1 MTKIWHLSI
10 FLSNKCHLLQFLAQ
24 FNLKLIP
31 FKIVSKFG
39 HFGWLTRFAKI
50 ASQKL
55 KKNFLG
61 LFRRYFYVVSN
72 AINFASTHNAYWLKI
87 ALKILIF
94 SALKWASTFWDPNQD
109 VLHKLLFPCL
119 LSKYWKTSNLYFPSN
134 NPEKATWQT
143 VFRFWFWTRL
153 ISSFE
158 KATIKIR
165 TENAYK
171 KFQKYSNF
179 HNFWNI
185 SVFFV
190 LFCFVYIQYDFI
202 AHLKCQKHCCRLSE
216 LRKKTAIKML
226 RKKISRKNF
235 FGQWD
240 RFFCF
245 QKVIPLLV

>member
-1 MTKIWHLSI
+1 MIDLPDLPK
-10 FLSNKCHLLQFLAQ
+10 FLAK
-24 FNLKLIP
+24 N
-31 FKIVSKFG
+31 
-39 HFGWLTRFAKI
+39 W
-50 ASQKL
+50 
-55 KKNFLG
+55 KKFLG
-61 LFRRYFYVVSN
+61 RYFYVVSN

-94 SALKWASTFWDPNQD
+94 SALRWASTFWDPNQD

-119 LSKYWKTSNLYFPSN
+119 LSKYWKTSNLYFRSN
-134 NPEKATWQT
+134 NPEKATWQK

-190 LFCFVYIQYDFI
+190 LFCFIYIQYGFI
-202 AHLKCQKHCCRLSE
+202 AHLKFQKHCSRLSE
-216 LRKKTAIKML
+216 LRKKRRSKCCE
-226 RKKISRKNF
+226 KKLAGKIFLVNEIDFFVSRR
-235 FGQWD
+235 WYH
-240 RFFCF
+240 C
-245 QKVIPLLV
+245 